1 MKTKL
6 LFLSIIAIIT
16 TSCNYSKSIKKN
28 FITGVTS
35 KGNTITCNDIYLTID
50 NKKINRNNFNYGEV
64 FIINFEGVMGFIKE
78 NGNDFPGMS
87 ITVLNTNKDTIL
99 FEPDLYEQY
108 SVKGINYKPLLIQA
122 MLTTASPMHSGNK
135 YTMYVHIWDKKG
147 SGTYDSKFEFTLNT
161 NENIVTKK
169 TDNVKYD
176 EIYLFSN
183 NTKNV
188 ITDNKVNFNEPA
200 YIIFEGLSGFKSNDG
215 KISLGLSLIATDSD
229 GKTILNYP
237 DLYNNKEI
245 TIEEF
250 NSQIAPY
257 IEFTKG
263 KANNPVTCIATIWDK
278 NSDNKITSDI
288 ILNVE

>member
-16 TSCNYSKSIKKN
+16 TSCNYSKSIKKDLL
-28 FITGVTS
+28 TGITS
-35 KGNTITCNDIYLTID
+35 KGSTITCNDIYLTVE
-50 NKKINRNNFNYGEV
+50 NKKVNRSSFNYGEV
-64 FIINFEGVMGFIKE
+64 FVINFQDVMGFVKE

-108 SVKGINYKPLLIQA
+108 SVEGINYNPLLIQA
-122 MLTTASPMHSGNK
+122 MLTAASPMHSGNK

-147 SGTYDSKFEFTLNT
+147 SGTYDSKFEFSLNT
-161 NENIVTKK
+161 SKNIVTKK

-237 DLYNNKEI
+237 DLYNNEEI
-245 TIEEF
+245 SFEEF

-257 IEFTKG
+257 IEFTG
-263 KANNPVTCIATIWDK
+263 ANANNPVTCIATIWDK
-278 NSDNKITSDI
+278 NSDNKITSEI
-288 ILNVE
+288 TLNVE